1 MSKSKRI
8 FFWLVLFDLILLATF
23 ILERTGLTLPSVD
36 VSVPGTLNVYVSGAV
51 AQPGV
56 YSFLSETNIASVIR
70 SAGGLTQDADLIYVE
85 EVLNLAQKVSNEQ
98 HLHIPLAI
106 ENANNNGSALVSI
119 NEAALSELVTLPGVG
134 DSTAQKIIAGRPFKD
149 LSQLLDIPGIGEGKY
164 AELLPLVRL

>member
-1 MSKSKRI
+1 MSKGKRI
-8 FFWLVLFDLILLATF
+8 FFWLVLFDLILLTTF
-23 ILERTGLTLPSVD
+23 ILERTGLTLSSVD
-36 VSVPGTLNVYVSGAV
+36 VSPMSSVTVYVSGAI
-51 AQPGV
+51 AYPGV

-106 ENANNNGSALVSI
+106 ENTSNSSRLVSI
-119 NEAALSELVTLPGVG
+119 NESTLSELVTLPGVG